1 CLSPGHG
8 GYLRYL
14 LRAGRLQRDGQHHRA
29 DALCQ
34 AGAAQVRS
42 GHRPAYPVESAAHVP
57 PPRCAREADGV
68 MVRIEDFYE
77 AASRSGL
84 LVDAEID
91 GNTIAVDFR
100 SPDESVLD
108 GL

>member
-1 CLSPGHG
+1 
-8 GYLRYL
+8 
-14 LRAGRLQRDGQHHRA
+14 
-29 DALCQ
+29 
-34 AGAAQVRS
+34 
-42 GHRPAYPVESAAHVP
+42 
-57 PPRCAREADGV
+57 

-91 GNTIAVDFR
+91 GYTIAVDFR

-108 GL
+108 GLALSADYTIRFPASVLPALAAGNTVSIAGNTYRVRDIRSIGDGSERRASLSRI